1 MRYTPEVPRLRELRA
16 FYLRLPVFRFA
27 FHLPPTVSSARWVVT
42 LVLGVI
48 MFGLGLYVGVRP
60 LWTHNAV
67 VTGARWLDMVFAAVF
82 MLRGVL
88 NVRIGMQRRRTQFAQ
103 G

>member
-1 MRYTPEVPRLRELRA
+1 M
-16 FYLRLPVFRFA
+16 
-27 FHLPPTVSSARWVVT
+27 SSVRWVVT

-48 MFGLGLYVGVRP
+48 MFGLGLFVGVRP

-67 VTGARWLDMVFAAVF
+67 VTGARWLDMAFAVVF

-88 NVRIGMQRRRTQFAQ
+88 NVRAAMNRRRNQVAH

>member
-1 MRYTPEVPRLRELRA
+1 
-16 FYLRLPVFRFA
+16 
-27 FHLPPTVSSARWVVT
+27 
-42 LVLGVI
+42 
-48 MFGLGLYVGVRP
+48 VGIRP

-67 VTGARWLDMVFAAVF
+67 ITGARWLDMAFAAVF

-88 NVRIGMQRRRTQFAQ
+88 NVRTAMSRRRTQLAR